1 MSDRNQPIFCAR
13 QRYSQQIVNEFA
25 SRIPSPP
32 PVDPPDRP
40 RPLELVGRVAVALV
54 WGLGTIAAAVL
65 VLAGAVVAV
74 AVAVALGSARGVA
87 GVRERAAAR
96 PQTVSTRPAE
106 LPTALA
112 KPDLG

>member
-32 PVDPPDRP
+32 PVDPVDRL
-40 RPLELVGRVAVALV
+40 RPLELVGGFAVACGWV
-54 WGLGTIAAAVL
+54 LGAIAAAVL
-65 VLAGAVVAV
+65 VLAGAVAAA
-74 AVAVALGSARGVA
+74 AVAVALAPAGGVA
-87 GVRERAAAR
+87 AVRERLAAQPRTASAR
-96 PQTVSTRPAE
+96 TAE
-106 LPTALA
+106 LPTAFP

>member
-1 MSDRNQPIFCAR
+1 M
-13 QRYSQQIVNEFA
+13 NEFA

-65 VLAGAVVAV
+65 VLAGAVAAA
-74 AVAVALGSARGVA
+74 AVAVALASAGGMA
-87 GVRERAAAR
+87 GVRERLAAEPRTISAR
-96 PQTVSTRPAE
+96 TAE
-106 LPTALA
+106 LPTAFP
-112 KPDLG
+112 KPDLR

>member
-1 MSDRNQPIFCAR
+1 MFCAR
-13 QRYSQQIVNEFA
+13 LRYSQCTVNEFA

-32 PVDPPDRP
+32 PVDPADPL
-40 RPLELVGRVAVALV
+40 RPLELAGRIAVACI
-54 WGLGTIAAAVL
+54 WGLSAIAAVVL

-74 AVAVALGSARGVA
+74 AVAVALGAARGVA
-87 GVRERAAAR
+87 GVRERAAAQPR
-96 PQTVSTRPAE
+96 TVSTRPAE